1 MENRETM
8 KVEDPEAA
16 YSKKRFTI
24 HEYLEAEN
32 VSEQKHEYF
41 QGEVFAMAGASDT
54 HNEIFSNLFTELGNR
69 LKGKPCRPYGSDKRM
84 HIPQNT
90 LFTYPDISIYCNG
103 KTPFD
108 IDKNTSVEPTVVI
121 EILSSGTKNYDR
133 GGKFKLYRD
142 IPTLKEYIL
151 VDSESIS
158 VEVFR
163 LNTVNHW
170 ELEEF
175 KIMDQSFA
183 FTSLNI
189 VISLREVYE
198 HTNLV

>member
-1 MENRETM
+1 M
-8 KVEDPEAA
+8 KVEDTEAA
-16 YSKKRFTI
+16 YGKKRLTI

-32 VSEQKHEYF
+32 ASEQKHEYF
-41 QGEVFAMAGASDT
+41 QGEAFAMAGASDA

-103 KTPFD
+103 KTPFG
-108 IDKNTSVEPTVVI
+108 IDENTSVEPTVVI

-163 LNTVNHW
+163 LNAGNHW

-175 KIMDQSFA
+175 KAIDQSFA